1 MEKFPVLHKFPVS
14 LKIITF
20 GAVIL
25 TCMIIILLLGI
36 LIAIPIFGSDVMQK
50 LSQMSS
56 STKPDIIAIA
66 KYFQIVSQI
75 GTFLIPVI
83 LFAFLDGRNIGS
95 YLKINSRPALKTMF
109 FGAAAILASTP
120 LINCI
125 GELNQHMV
133 LPSFMRGVE
142 QWMKDSENSAGKI
155 TEAFLHTTS
164 TSGFIINL
172 LMIGLIPA
180 IGEEF
185 VFRGV
190 LQKLFHQWTKNI
202 HFAVILSAF
211 LFSAIHFQFY
221 GFFPRFFM
229 GILLGYSFV
238 WSGSLWIPITI
249 HFINNSAAVIVSY
262 FVNTGNISNSLDTIG
277 TGDKALVPVIISII
291 LTAGFIYFMY
301 YYEKS
306 KKITPTET
314 IN

>member
-1 MEKFPVLHKFPVS
+1 MEKFPALHKFPVS

-36 LIAIPIFGSDVMQK
+36 LIAVPVFGSDVMQK
-50 LSQMSS
+50 LSLMSS

-75 GTFLIPVI
+75 GTFLIPV
-83 LFAFLDGRNIGS
+83 LFFAFLDGRNIGS
-95 YLKINSRPALKTMF
+95 YLKINLRPALKTML

-120 LINCI
+120 LINFI
-125 GELNQHMV
+125 GELNQQMV
-133 LPSFMRGVE
+133 LPSFMSGVE

-155 TEAFLHTTS
+155 TDAFLHTTT

-202 HFAVILSAF
+202 HFSVIFSAF

-238 WSGSLWIPITI
+238 WSSSLWIPITI
-249 HFINNSAAVIVSY
+249 HFVNNSAAVIVSY

-277 TGDKALVPVIISII
+277 TGDKALVPVIISLI
-291 LTAGFIYFMY
+291 LTAGFIYFIY
-301 YYEKS
+301 YYEKN
-306 KKITPTET
+306 KKITPTEK
-314 IN
+314 

>member
-36 LIAIPIFGSDVMQK
+36 LIAVPVFGSDVMQK
-50 LSQMSS
+50 LSLMSS
-56 STKPDIIAIA
+56 STKPDIITIA

-83 LFAFLDGRNIGS
+83 LFAFLDGINIGN
-95 YLKINSRPALKTMF
+95 YLKINSRPAFKTMF

-120 LINCI
+120 LINFI

-133 LPSFMRGVE
+133 LPSFMSGVE

-155 TEAFLHTTS
+155 TDAFLHTT
-164 TSGFIINL
+164 TTGGFIINL

-180 IGEEF
+180 VGEEF
-185 VFRGV
+185 LFRGV

-202 HFAVILSAF
+202 HFSVVLSAF
-211 LFSAIHFQFY
+211 LFSAIHMQFY

-249 HFINNSAAVIVSY
+249 HFVNNSAAVIVSY
-262 FVNTGNISNSLDTIG
+262 FVYTGNISNSLDTIG
-277 TGDKALVPVIISII
+277 TGDKAIVPVIISLI
-291 LTAGFIYFMY
+291 LTAGFVYFIY
-301 YYEKS
+301 YYEKN
-306 KKITPTET
+306 KKITPTEK
-314 IN
+314 